1 MKILV
6 IHASAG
12 AGHKMAAKAV
22 YDVLADNPAHE
33 AVFVDALDYANPL
46 FRATYRGS
54 YTFLIT
60 KMAPVWGF
68 FFALVDLPWLQPVV
82 RLFRRG
88 YNALNAP
95 GLHRHLI
102 DEQYDWVVSTHFLP
116 IEVVSSLKRAGRIS
130 SRLMACV
137 TDYDVHRIWLGCAVD
152 QYCAA
157 SEWTGNKLRRL
168 GVPDEKIAV
177 TGIPCSKKFAVP
189 RDAREIR
196 EQLGLHAEEFTVL
209 VATGSFG
216 IGPIEEIIDS
226 LHDFQIIVVCGHNAA
241 LYQRLQEKAAGHVK
255 VMGLVD
261 NMHELM
267 AASDVM
273 VSKPGG
279 LSVTE
284 ALVSHLPLIFFN
296 AIPGQET
303 HNIRILAEHGLGISG
318 CTITEIAVKL
328 RELRASP
335 DTFAKMREQTKV
347 LAKPDAVDA
356 IVTLLGK

>member
-22 YDVLADNPAHE
+22 YDVLRDDPAHE

-60 KMAPVWGF
+60 KVSFVWGF
-68 FFALVDLPWLQPVV
+68 FFGLVDLPGLQPVI
-82 RLFRRG
+82 RLCRRA
-88 YNALNAP
+88 YNALNTP
-95 GLHRHLI
+95 RLHRHLI
-102 DEQYDWVVSTHFLP
+102 EEQYDWVISTHFLP
-116 IEVVSSLKRAGRIS
+116 IEVVSALKKSGKIS

-137 TDYDVHRIWLGCAVD
+137 TDYDVHRIWLGSGVD
-152 QYCAA
+152 RYCAA
-157 SEWTGNKLRRL
+157 SDWTGNKLRRL
-168 GVPDEKIAV
+168 GVADDRISV
-177 TGIPCSKKFAVP
+177 TGIPCSKKFAVH
-189 RDAREIR
+189 RDSGDMRR
-196 EQLGLHAEEFTVL
+196 QLGLETGAFTVL

-226 LHDFQIIVVCGHNAA
+226 LEDFQIIVVCGHNAS
-241 LYQRLQEKAAGHVK
+241 LYQRLQEKAAQHVK

-267 AASDVM
+267 AAADVM

-284 ALVSHLPLIFFN
+284 ALVSRLPLIFFN

-303 HNIRILAEHGLGISG
+303 QNVRILAEHCLGISG
-318 CTITEIAVKL
+318 CTIAEIAVKL

-335 DTFAKMREQTKV
+335 ETFAEMREQTKV

-356 IVTLLGK
+356 IVSLLRE